1 MQVDIKMDM
10 HIGSKD
16 GPQAS
21 SAKVVDQMAAQVRC
35 EQEQWLATLMAEPQR
50 LAEVEQQVHLACSR
64 QADQRVAALLAQ
76 AGDSP
81 AMRVCEKRSWLERR
95 KSFVARNGGR

>member
-1 MQVDIKMDM
+1 MDM
-10 HIGSKD
+10 HLGSKD

-50 LAEVEQQVHLACSR
+50 LAEVEQQVHLAFSR
-64 QADQRVAALLAQ
+64 QADQLVAALLAQ